1 MKLIIL
7 LTLILYSE
15 AQNGSNASNTTGNG
29 TTNTS
34 NNITTTTTLRGVTTT
49 LGYATT
55 GSPTTTTAPTSPY
68 VETTTAGATTTIAFT
83 TTMNYTTTT
92 QVPICSSETT
102 NSSCRVC
109 LGPLC
114 KFVERGEQGVGW
126 EILFVAFAM
135 GIIGIMFLG
144 IWYVCLKPIL
154 HHNSAEDI
162 LWITDSSDDE
172 DWQETATMLTNG
184 DIKRKMSREFEIV
197 DLNPVNNKA

>member
-1 MKLIIL
+1 MKSIIL

-15 AQNGSNASNTTGNG
+15 AQNGSNASNITGNG
-29 TTNTS
+29 NETTNV
-34 NNITTTTTLRGVTTT
+34 TTTTTLRGVTTT
-49 LGYATT
+49 LGPTTTT

-68 VETTTAGATTTIAFT
+68 VETTTAGATTM
-83 TTMNYTTTT
+83 MNYTTTT

-135 GIIGIMFLG
+135 GIIGISFLG
-144 IWYVCLKPIL
+144 VWYVCLKPVIL
-154 HHNSAEDI
+154 HNRAEDI
-162 LWITDSSDDE
+162 LWLSDDSDE
-172 DWQETATMLTNG
+172 EEWHETATMLTNV
-184 DIKRKMSREFEIV
+184 DIKRKSSREFEIV
-197 DLNPVNNKA
+197 DLNPVNNKD